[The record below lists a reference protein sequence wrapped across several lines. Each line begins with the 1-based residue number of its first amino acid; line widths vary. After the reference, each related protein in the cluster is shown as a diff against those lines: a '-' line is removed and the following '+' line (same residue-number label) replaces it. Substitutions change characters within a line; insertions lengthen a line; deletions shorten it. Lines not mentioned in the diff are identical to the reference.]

1 MPNIVNKK
9 RYDNC
14 MKMIG
19 QIDAIRSLIEGLEGI
34 DDITEEEYD
43 ENVCQASNLLFRA
56 GMILESSSKIERD
69 DLFTFEVFLDDI
81 ELRDILV
88 FQRMVNTE
96 VDRRVGIMD
105 RR

>member
-1 MPNIVNKK
+1 
-9 RYDNC
+9 
-14 MKMIG
+14 MKLVLNSE
-19 QIDAIRSLIEGLEGI
+19 Q
-34 DDITEEEYD
+34 
-43 ENVCQASNLLFRA
+43 
-56 GMILESSSKIERD
+56 IERD